1 MPGRGGEPFFWAP
14 GAIIHAMTPSTP
26 SPGDTASLVE
36 RAGRFR
42 IYLGPAAGVG
52 KTVAMLDEGLRR
64 KERGADVV
72 VGLVETH
79 ERPYTASKLDGLEV
93 VPRRKIDYRGTV
105 FEEMD
110 TEAILARKP
119 QVVLVDELAHT
130 NVPSPG
136 HNEKRWQDVLQI
148 LDAGISVIT
157 TVNIQHIESLA
168 DAVEEMTSARVA
180 ERVPD
185 WVVRR
190 ADQVELVDSSPEQL
204 RRRLLHGNVYPSTRV
219 AEALTNFFRTENL
232 TALRELT
239 LRFVADETEEEMISY
254 LERLGATGRWE
265 TTERIMVAITPAP
278 GWQQVMHRAAR
289 MARRTK
295 AELWAVHALTDEA
308 GFSASDE
315 EMAEIRRLAEALGA
329 RWEALSGPDVA
340 ATIVAFA
347 KHLRVTQ
354 IVVGASR
361 RSRWK
366 ELRGGSVLGKMMREA
381 GAAGIDVHVIARRE
395 HEVDVEEQIGGA
407 DG

>member
-1 MPGRGGEPFFWAP
+1 MK
-14 GAIIHAMTPSTP
+14 PSTP
-26 SPGDTASLVE
+26 TTSDTASLVE

-93 VPRRKIDYRGTV
+93 VPRRKVEYRGTV

-119 QVVLVDELAHT
+119 EVVLVDELAHT
-130 NVPSPG
+130 NIPAPG
-136 HNEKRWQDVLQI
+136 HHEKRWQDVLQI

-168 DAVEEMTSARVA
+168 DAVEEMTTARVA

-204 RRRLLHGNVYPSTRV
+204 RRRLLHGNVYPANRV

-254 LERLGATGRWE
+254 LERLGAVGRWE
-265 TTERIMVAITPAP
+265 TTERIMVAVTPAP
-278 GWQQVMHRAAR
+278 GWRQVMHRAAR
-289 MARRTK
+289 MARRAK
-295 AELWAVHALTDEA
+295 AELWAVHALTDAA
-308 GFSASDE
+308 GFRASDE
-315 EMAEIRRLAEALGA
+315 EMAEIRELANALGA
-329 RWEALSGPDVA
+329 RWEELVGPDVA

-347 KHLRVTQ
+347 KQARITQ
-354 IVVGASR
+354 IVVGSSR

-366 ELRGGSVLGKMMREA
+366 ELRGGSVLGKLMRDA
-381 GAAGIDVHVIARRE
+381 GATGIDVHVIARRE
-395 HEVDVEEQIGGA
+395 SEVGTDQIGGA

>member
-1 MPGRGGEPFFWAP
+1 
-14 GAIIHAMTPSTP
+14 MTPSIP
-26 SPGDTASLVE
+26 SSSDAASLVE
-36 RAGRFR
+36 SAGRFR

-72 VGLVETH
+72 IGLVETH
-79 ERPYTASKLDGLEV
+79 GRPYTASMLDGLEV
-93 VPRRKIDYRGTV
+93 VPRRKVDYRGTV

-110 TEAILARKP
+110 TEAILTRKP
-119 QVVLVDELAHT
+119 EVVLVDELAHT
-130 NVPSPG
+130 NIPAPG
-136 HNEKRWQDVLQI
+136 HHEKRWQDVLQI
-148 LDAGISVIT
+148 LGAGISVIT

-204 RRRLLHGNVYPSTRV
+204 RRRLLHGNVYPADRV

-254 LERLGATGRWE
+254 LERLGAGGRWE
-265 TTERIMVAITPAP
+265 TTERIMVAVTPAP

-289 MARRTK
+289 MARRAK
-295 AELWAVHALTDEA
+295 ADLWAVHALTDEA

-315 EMAEIRRLAEALGA
+315 EMAEIRELAGALGA
-329 RWEALSGPDVA
+329 RWEKLSGPDIA
-340 ATIVAFA
+340 GTLVAFA
-347 KHLRVTQ
+347 KQARVTQ
-354 IVVGASR
+354 IVVGSSR

-366 ELRGGSVLGKMMREA
+366 ELRGGSVLGKLMRDA

-395 HEVDVEEQIGGA
+395 SQVGTDQIGGE

>member
-1 MPGRGGEPFFWAP
+1 MKPP
-14 GAIIHAMTPSTP
+14 TPTTS
-26 SPGDTASLVE
+26 DTASLVE

-93 VPRRKIDYRGTV
+93 VPRRKVEYRGTV

-119 QVVLVDELAHT
+119 EVVLVDELAHT
-130 NVPSPG
+130 NIPAPG
-136 HNEKRWQDVLQI
+136 HHEKRWQDVLQI

-168 DAVEEMTSARVA
+168 DAVEEMTTARVA

-204 RRRLLHGNVYPSTRV
+204 RRRLLHGNVYPANRV

-254 LERLGATGRWE
+254 LERLGAVGRWE
-265 TTERIMVAITPAP
+265 TTERIMVAVTPAP
-278 GWQQVMHRAAR
+278 GWRQVMHRAAR
-289 MARRTK
+289 MARRAK

-308 GFSASDE
+308 GFRASDE
-315 EMAEIRRLAEALGA
+315 EMAEIRKLANALGA
-329 RWEALSGPDVA
+329 RWEELVGSDVA

-347 KHLRVTQ
+347 KQARITQ
-354 IVVGASR
+354 IVVGSSR

-366 ELRGGSVLGKMMREA
+366 ELRGGSVLGKLMRDA
-381 GAAGIDVHVIARRE
+381 GATGIDVHVIARRE
-395 HEVDVEEQIGGA
+395 SEVGTDQIGGA

>member
-1 MPGRGGEPFFWAP
+1 MK
-14 GAIIHAMTPSTP
+14 PSTP
-26 SPGDTASLVE
+26 TTSDTASLVE

-93 VPRRKIDYRGTV
+93 VPRRKVEYRGTV

-119 QVVLVDELAHT
+119 EVVLVDELAHT
-130 NVPSPG
+130 NIPAPG
-136 HNEKRWQDVLQI
+136 HHEKRWQDVLQI

-168 DAVEEMTSARVA
+168 DAVEEMTTARVA

-204 RRRLLHGNVYPSTRV
+204 RRRLLHGNVYPANRV

-254 LERLGATGRWE
+254 LERLGAVGRWE
-265 TTERIMVAITPAP
+265 TTERIMVAVTPAP
-278 GWQQVMHRAAR
+278 GWRQVMHRAAR
-289 MARRTK
+289 MARRAK

-308 GFSASDE
+308 GFRASDE
-315 EMAEIRRLAEALGA
+315 EMAEIRELANALGA
-329 RWEALSGPDVA
+329 RWEELVGPDVA

-347 KHLRVTQ
+347 KQARITQ
-354 IVVGASR
+354 IVVGSSR

-366 ELRGGSVLGKMMREA
+366 ELRGGSVLGKLMRDA
-381 GAAGIDVHVIARRE
+381 GATGIDVHVIARRE
-395 HEVDVEEQIGGA
+395 SEVGTDQIGGA

>member
-1 MPGRGGEPFFWAP
+1 
-14 GAIIHAMTPSTP
+14 MTPSTP
-26 SPGDTASLVE
+26 ATSDTASLVE

-93 VPRRKIDYRGTV
+93 VPRRKVEYRGTV

-119 QVVLVDELAHT
+119 EVVLVDELAHT
-130 NVPSPG
+130 NIPAPG
-136 HNEKRWQDVLQI
+136 HYEKRWQDVLEI

-204 RRRLLHGNVYPSTRV
+204 RRRLLHGNVYPANRV

-254 LERLGATGRWE
+254 LERLGAVGRWE
-265 TTERIMVAITPAP
+265 TTERIMVAVTPAP
-278 GWQQVMHRAAR
+278 GWRQVMHRAAR
-289 MARRTK
+289 MARRAK

-308 GFSASDE
+308 GFRASDE
-315 EMAEIRRLAEALGA
+315 EMGEIRKLANALGA
-329 RWEALSGPDVA
+329 RWEELVGSDVA

-347 KHLRVTQ
+347 KQARITQ
-354 IVVGASR
+354 IVVGSSR

-366 ELRGGSVLGKMMREA
+366 ELRGGSLLGKLMRDA

-395 HEVDVEEQIGGA
+395 SEVGTDQIGGA